1 MKKTSKIL
9 LVLALAM
16 IIVFACI
23 IGVMQMN
30 IAYAAEENEVGD
42 EAIEATETIEESP
55 SFSGQ
60 VTNWFKNN
68 IVKFLSSVNLGMI
81 FSCLAIVLKAWRD
94 NKKNTKLTVDN
105 LSLNTEG
112 NNEVVTTVNKLIEAH
127 NETLKE
133 IEAIRQD
140 AAKMKEMYDEVVAFT
155 KGTLDILSTVYA
167 NNKNLPQG
175 IKDLVAIKYANALKG
190 EVTEVKENSSEE

>member
-9 LVLALAM
+9 LLLALVM
-16 IIVFACI
+16 IIAFACI
-23 IGVMQMN
+23 IGVMQTN
-30 IAYAAEENEVGD
+30 IAYAENEVGD

-55 SFSGQ
+55 SFSSR

-68 IVKFLSSVNLGMI
+68 LVKFLSSVNLGMI
-81 FSCLAIVLKAWRD
+81 FSCLAIVFKAWRD

-105 LSLNTEG
+105 LSLNNEG
-112 NNEVVTTVNKLIEAH
+112 NNEVVATVNKLIEAH

-175 IKDLVAIKYANALKG
+175 IKDLVAIKYATALKG